1 LAAEEERRRR
11 MRKVQ
16 EAELEGTAEAE
27 SKRRQAR
34 LSHVLTMER
43 VAEKALERSSTLSEQ
58 HAERV
63 EQEVRLNLTTNSSI
77 PIRSPFDLRSSKS
90 RIPVST

>member
-16 EAELEGTAEAE
+16 EAELEGMAEAE
-27 SKRRQAR
+27 SERRQAR

>member
-1 LAAEEERRRR
+1 

-16 EAELEGTAEAE
+16 EAELEGTAGAE
-27 SKRRQAR
+27 SERRQAR